1 MVDETTKEVL
11 ECFPSVTNYERFQKT
26 MDAIHSRSKVVL
38 RRVLFDLFV
47 SDISDPETLQS
58 RIHELV
64 AERYE
69 YMYAESNENP
79 LPTKRKSEE
88 SPKKKKRRGKKR
100 RKTATYISEGPDECT
115 RCEEEFGPEDESK
128 GCFRHPGI
136 MQLNRASYSWW
147 TEEHIETSE
156 YTSKELNAPH
166 HREENPDG
174 FTWSCCGL
182 PGGRRGCKRCPHKAY
197 EGDTDYSGDS
207 EDSDEVD
214 DDSGSSDEG
223 NESDSGQDDDDD
235 EDD

>member
-1 MVDETTKEVL
+1 MVNKIIRDAL
-11 ECFPSVTNYERFQKT
+11 ECVPYVTNYERYQKT

-38 RRVLFDLFV
+38 CRVLFDLFV

-69 YMYAESNENP
+69 HAESNENP

-88 SPKKKKRRGKKR
+88 S
-100 RKTATYISEGPDECT
+100 KTATYISEGPDECT

-147 TEEHIETSE
+147 TEEGIDTSE

-166 HREENPDG
+166 DREENPDG

-207 EDSDEVD
+207 EDSDEGD
-214 DDSGSSDEG
+214 DRCGSDEG
-223 NESDSGQDDDDD
+223 DESDGSQGGEDD

>member
-1 MVDETTKEVL
+1 MVDETTKLVL
-11 ECFPSVTNYERFQKT
+11 EGFPSVTNHGRFQKT

-69 YMYAESNENP
+69 YAKSHEVS

-88 SPKKKKRRGKKR
+88 SPGKKRRRKKR

-115 RCEEEFGPEDESK
+115 RCEEEFGPEDQSK

-147 TEEHIETSE
+147 IEEGIDTSE

-207 EDSDEVD
+207 EDSEDSDEAD
-214 DDSGSSDEG
+214 DDSGSSDESD
-223 NESDSGQDDDDD
+223 ESDSGQDDEDD